1 MITTVTLN
9 TSVDKLYLVDK
20 LEDYTVMRV
29 KEVHNT
35 AGGKGLNVSRV
46 AALLGEQVTALG
58 FAGGYNGQY
67 AEALLKKDGIES
79 AFTTIQSETRSC
91 INIRETSTSKH
102 TELLE
107 PGAMVTETEADQFL
121 LEYQSRIQQAD
132 VITIS
137 GSVPQ
142 GIPIDFYAKL
152 IHCAK
157 QKQKP
162 VLLDTSGKLLM
173 EGIKAKPT
181 LIKPNTDE
189 MMQLLGRTIHS
200 EEDVVRAALELQER
214 GVENI
219 VISLGKDGAVAV
231 CKEGIFRCKT
241 PDIPVINT
249 VGCGDSMI
257 AGLAVGMSRHLS
269 MQETLRLAMAV
280 STANALTMQTGN
292 FRKEDLETLL
302 TQVQV
307 EKYNLY

>member
-121 LEYQSRIQQAD
+121 LEYQNRIEQAD

-152 IHCAK
+152 IDYAK

-162 VLLDTSGKLLM
+162 VLLDTSGKLLI

-189 MMQLLGRTIHS
+189 IAQLFGRPVCS
-200 EEDVVRAALELQER
+200 AEDVVQAALELQKD
-214 GVENI
+214 GIEN
-219 VISLGKDGAVAV
+219 VVVSLGKDGALAA

-241 PDIPVINT
+241 PDIPTVNT

-257 AGLAVGMSRHLS
+257 AGFATAMRRKLPIE
-269 MQETLRLAMAV
+269 ETIKLAMAV
-280 STANALTMQTGN
+280 STANALTMETGN
-292 FRKEDLETLL
+292 FRKEDVETLL

-307 EKYNLY
+307 RKI

>member
-46 AALLGEQVTALG
+46 AALLGEQVTAMG
-58 FAGGYNGQY
+58 FIGGFNGQY
-67 AEALLKKDGIES
+67 VKTMLEAEGVKAD
-79 AFTTIQSETRSC
+79 FTQIDAETRSC
-91 INIRETSTSKH
+91 INIRETETGRH
-102 TELLE
+102 TEFLE
-107 PGAMVTETEADQFL
+107 PGAAVSEKETERFL
-121 LEYQSRIQQAD
+121 AAYREQVKRSA

-137 GSVPQ
+137 GSMPKGVPT
-142 GIPIDFYAKL
+142 DFYGRLIAYAKEQG
-152 IHCAK
+152 K
-157 QKQKP
+157 Q
-162 VLLDTSGKLLM
+162 VLLDTSGALL
-173 EGIKAKPT
+173 ENGVKECPS

-189 MMQLLGRTIHS
+189 IEQLLGVKVRSQQELIHAARTLHDDGIAT
-200 EEDVVRAALELQER
+200 V
-214 GVENI
+214 
-219 VISLGKDGAVAV
+219 VISLGKDGALIV
-231 CKEGIFRCKT
+231 CKDGVFRGIT
-241 PDIPVINT
+241 PDIPTVNT

-280 STANALTMQTGN
+280 STANALTMETGN
-292 FRKEDLETLL
+292 FRQEDLETLL

-307 EKYNLY
+307 KKL